1 MTGYFLY
8 FNFSEKRSM
17 ITGVMIPEKTGER
30 HGMLVCRDDEEKVE
44 AVTGSRR
51 FHMPY

>member
-17 ITGVMIPEKTGER
+17 IIGVMIPEKTGER
-30 HGMLVCRDDEEKVE
+30 KTRNAGMP
-44 AVTGSRR
+44 G
-51 FHMPY
+51 